1 MDSAALLGMQAVIS
15 YKEEESLWKAG
26 TLGVESPKALLNAF
40 FYMNGKVLCLR
51 GGHEHKSLKISQF
64 NFGSD
69 QRGDFVVYMENGS
82 KTRRRQVTS
91 IMQIHNLVIVAMSS
105 FCIFIYKSLH
115 PKFCKI
121 LIRSSIDN
129 HGM

>member
-1 MDSAALLGMQAVIS
+1 M
-15 YKEEESLWKAG
+15 
-26 TLGVESPKALLNAF
+26 ESPKALLNAF

-51 GGHEHKSLKISQF
+51 GGREHKSLKISQF